1 MKKKLLKEYF
11 GYDEFREGQEDI
23 IDNLLDGKDVL
34 AIMPTGMGK
43 SLCYQLPSLILNG
56 ITLVVS
62 PLISLMKDQVMKLN
76 MEQIPSAYINSSLAF
91 ENVSKYKYKI
101 VYVSPERLQTEEF
114 LVFAKS
120 VKISLIAV
128 DEAHCISQWGN
139 HCSNCL
145 TDFKESD
152 VTDMAKSII
161 GCVKESGERFGVST
175 IHSILSG
182 EDVPRLQRYHL
193 PENSYFGRLKGI
205 DYSLVKD
212 TVNELLVRDYLIR
225 PSGAYITIRTTIKSA
240 ELLTGNAKITIKRPM
255 YQK

>member
-1 MKKKLLKEYF
+1 MATNAFGMGIDKPDIRFIVHVGMPMSLENYYQEAGRAGRDGKPSDCVLLFNREDVEVAQMLIDLNLEKTPSDIKSQTMESNYAKLRAIHNYCLTSECLRNYILNYF
-11 GYDEFREGQEDI
+11 G
-23 IDNLLDGKDVL
+23 
-34 AIMPTGMGK
+34 
-43 SLCYQLPSLILNG
+43 
-56 ITLVVS
+56 
-62 PLISLMKDQVMKLN
+62 DQH
-76 MEQIPSAYINSSLAF
+76 ETQ
-91 ENVSKYKYKI
+91 
-101 VYVSPERLQTEEF
+101 
-114 LVFAKS
+114 
-120 VKISLIAV
+120 
-128 DEAHCISQWGN
+128 CN

-145 TDFKESD
+145 TDFKEID
-152 VTDMAKSII
+152 VTDIAKSII

-193 PENSYFGRLKGI
+193 PQNSYFGRLKEI

-225 PSGAYITIRTTIKSA
+225 PSGAYITIRTTTNSA